1 MDDYQIILQRMNN
14 IKSNLISDI
23 GKHFVTQLES
33 NTIVNDSFKKAMF
46 DIHYA
51 NWKAWERINVR

>member
-1 MDDYQIILQRMNN
+1 MDDYQLILQRMNN

-33 NTIVNDSFKKAMF
+33 NTSVNDSFKNTMF